1 MKNTQRQIVEK
12 ELGQV
17 LWITGLSGSGKT
29 TLAKALYPHF
39 TKAILLDGDIL
50 REMLGPFATSQESYH
65 LEKRKE
71 LAFLYAR
78 FCKMLSMQGFTVIIA
93 TISLFHDLH
102 AWNRENLPQ
111 YCEIFLDIS
120 EETRKSRDPKGLYK
134 KQEKGQAV
142 MTGMEIT
149 AEFPKNPH
157 AIIQEKETL
166 ELVIEKILEILHT
179 EG

>member
-1 MKNTQRQIVEK
+1 MKKTQSQIAGK

-39 TKAILLDGDIL
+39 TNAILLDGDIL
-50 REMLGPFATSQESYH
+50 REMLGQSATSQESYTI
-65 LEKRKE
+65 EKRKE
-71 LAFLYAR
+71 LGFLYAR
-78 FCKMLSMQGFTVIIA
+78 LCRMLSIQGFTVIIS
-93 TISLFHDLH
+93 TINLFHDLH
-102 AWNRENLPQ
+102 AWNRENLPH

-134 KQEKGQAV
+134 KQEKGQAA

-149 AEFPKNPH
+149 AQFPKNPH
-157 AIIQEKETL
+157 IVIEEKETV
-166 ELVIEKILEILHT
+166 ELVVEKILENLNT
-179 EG
+179 AG